1 MGAQAGSALGSWVRR
16 REHVSARVPSVS
28 VQHPL
33 ARARSLPVGKD
44 PSSPSPAPFPAAC
57 SGSRNRTSPPIHQG
71 TSASRNGL
79 EHKSKYEERF
89 KKKKEVGGRKNQ
101 GRGWGERAKE
111 AEWWGREIKGKNSS
125 EITELFIFPALILW
139 AFEASTLMYLD
150 ILGPSVTGG
159 HPSPSAWAQP
169 PKGTSVPSTAAAP
182 SAAAHG
188 AF

>member
-1 MGAQAGSALGSWVRR
+1 MCQ
-16 REHVSARVPSVS
+16 REHVSTRVPRVS
-28 VQHPL
+28 RQHPL
-33 ARARSLPVGKD
+33 SRARPLPVWKG
-44 PSSPSPAPFPAAC
+44 PSSPSAAPFPAAS
-57 SGSRNRTSPPIHQG
+57 SGSRSSASPPIHQG

-79 EHKSKYEERF
+79 RHKSKYEERF
-89 KKKKEVGGRKNQ
+89 KKKKKRGGGEGKNQ
-101 GRGWGERAKE
+101 GRGWGARAAE
-111 AEWWGREIKGKNSS
+111 AEWWGHEIKGKNSS

-169 PKGTSVPSTAAAP
+169 PEGTSVPSTAAAP
-182 SAAAHG
+182 SAAARG